1 MNNTAL
7 LMEIDD
13 MPMVGDATI
22 GLLRYAAKKEKNR
35 RYKHQTTEKVE
46 LNLAQAS

>member
-1 MNNTAL
+1 MTNTAL

-35 RYKHQTTEKVE
+35 RFNHKVTKKSD
-46 LNLAQAS
+46 LSLAQVS